1 MTDFGETRLA
11 RRTPDVVKKQECK
24 GLNMFRKKL
33 ASGLARAKAAETGV
47 TSMGQLS
54 SRRKNITMVG
64 VLLAMLLSALD
75 QTIVGTALPRIVRD
89 LGGFNHYSWVV
100 TAYLLASTITL
111 PIYGKLS
118 DMYGRKWFFFSGI
131 VIFLIAS
138 VLCGLSQ
145 SMTQLI
151 IFRAL
156 QGIGGGAIMGNAF
169 AIVGDLFPPA
179 QRGKWQGAMGGVFGL
194 SSVIGPALG
203 GFLTDHAS
211 WRWVFYV
218 NIPLGLVAL
227 AFIGLLMPKVI
238 PHLEDKTID
247 FLGAGLLILTLV
259 PLLLGLL
266 WGGNQYP
273 WGSLV
278 ENSLFGG
285 GILALILFLQTERVA
300 KQPILPLD
308 LFKSRIFTVSVAVTF
323 LSGMAMFGAIVFIP
337 LFAQLVLGTSAT
349 ASGTILTPLMVG
361 LITSSIITGQLIS
374 KTGKYKLNAIFGMAG
389 LAAGLLWLSTITPET
404 TKTGLILRLAVTGL
418 GLGSTI
424 PVLNIAIQ
432 NAFDNS
438 RIGVVSA
445 SSQLFRS
452 IGGTVG
458 TAIFGSVLNNTL
470 THKTASLASNSF
482 VQASPKL
489 QPLTAEKTQGL
500 LSPLSQHAT
509 LEALAKVPG
518 ASGDAIRH
526 SYTILISGAKV
537 AFASSVAEVFLIG
550 SAITAIALV
559 LTFFLPEIPLRKS
572 DHKAS
577 EDMAPEMG
585 QASAENQPALAH

>member
-1 MTDFGETRLA
+1 MSLAAKFSMGVSASLNMTDIK
-11 RRTPDVVKKQECK
+11 DKK
-24 GLNMFRKKL
+24 MFRKKI

-75 QTIVGTALPRIVRD
+75 QTIVGTALPRIVHD

-118 DMYGRKWFFFSGI
+118 DMYGRKWFFFWGI

-218 NIPLGLVAL
+218 NLPLGLVAL
-227 AFIGLLMPKVI
+227 AFIGILMPKVI

-278 ENSLFGG
+278 ENSLFAG
-285 GILALILFLQTERVA
+285 GILALILFIQTERVA

-308 LFKSRIFTVSVAVTF
+308 LFRSRIFTVSVAVTF

-337 LFAQLVLGTSAT
+337 LFAQLVLGTTAT

-361 LITSSIITGQLIS
+361 LIVSSIITGQLIS
-374 KTGKYKLNAIFGMAG
+374 KTGKYKINVIVGMAG
-389 LAAGLLWLSTITPET
+389 LTGGLLWLSNITTET

-458 TAIFGSVLNNTL
+458 TAIFGSVLNNSL

-482 VQASPKL
+482 VHASQKL

-500 LSPLSQHAT
+500 LSQTGQHAT
-509 LEALAKVPG
+509 LEALSKAPG
-518 ASGDAIRH
+518 VAGEVIRH
-526 SYTILISGAKV
+526 SYLALITGAKV

-550 SAITAIALV
+550 SAISALAFV

-572 DHKAS
+572 DHSSS
-577 EDMAPEMG
+577 EDIAPEMVQG
-585 QASAENQPALAH
+585 ATESQTVPAH